1 MKAIKKLLVVL
12 INVVIIGAALY
23 WGYEKYQAYFE
34 NPWTR
39 NGQVRANIVKV
50 APRVSGPVVNVA
62 VVDNQFVRKG
72 ELLFEIDPT
81 TFEVA
86 LAQAESSLERARIS
100 ARGKKIEYDRL
111 KDIQRR
117 DRGAVSSKDLTR
129 RQIAYEESLVQIK
142 ISEQKRLSAML
153 NLSFTK
159 VYATV
164 DGYVSNL
171 DIRAGTQAVANQPLL
186 ALVDVNS
193 FWVFGYFR
201 ENQLANIAIGD
212 TAKVTLMAYPDQ
224 PIDAV
229 VDSLGWGI
237 APQDGSVG
245 YNLLPNV
252 NPVFQWIRLAQRI
265 PVKITLSPL
274 PEGVNLRFGM
284 TASIMVLDEK
294 AEQAR
299 ESGEGR

>member
-186 ALVDVNS
+186 A
-193 FWVFGYFR
+193 WW
-201 ENQLANIAIGD
+201 
-212 TAKVTLMAYPDQ
+212 M
-224 PIDAV
+224 
-229 VDSLGWGI
+229 
-237 APQDGSVG
+237 
-245 YNLLPNV
+245 
-252 NPVFQWIRLAQRI
+252 
-265 PVKITLSPL
+265 
-274 PEGVNLRFGM
+274 
-284 TASIMVLDEK
+284 
-294 AEQAR
+294 
-299 ESGEGR
+299 